1 MTEIAKKQKKTD
13 LRCVFPVHSVDSC
26 GWAHTLIHISHQL
39 VVGSRRVVPRMRPE
53 VGSALH
59 GRGCCRDATVVSPGR
74 RGRRTPTRNN
84 EAVGGMGVQ
93 KMFFL

>member
-1 MTEIAKKQKKTD
+1 M
-13 LRCVFPVHSVDSC
+13 
-26 GWAHTLIHISHQL
+26 
-39 VVGSRRVVPRMRPE
+39 VGSRRVVPRMRPE

-59 GRGCCRDATVVSPGR
+59 GRGCRRDATVVSPGR

-93 KMFFL
+93 KMFFYKVISLKH